1 MLVPAFQNIL
11 RPNSIIHRIHQNC
24 LSLHALVPCPSLVHT
39 ATATAQLYKNKYR
52 TAVQRSLYTLP
63 HRPAILY
70 RFHPLPAVLVA
81 PRSEETH
88 KHSLCGH
95 KAYMEAGPGMLARA
109 ALWQSWHVGSMGRRR
124 FPFFAVPIMRESHQ
138 LSGRNEP
145 ISARDMLW

>member
-24 LSLHALVPCPSLVHT
+24 LSLSMLSFPVPPLCTRPQLPHSYT
-39 ATATAQLYKNKYR
+39 KINTAQLCS
-52 TAVQRSLYTLP
+52 AVHPPSC
-63 HRPAILY
+63 HRQDLY
-70 RFHPLPAVLVA
+70 RFHPNPAVLVA